1 MQGHASA
8 DTYGAI
14 GANLNFFN
22 PFKLHVQPSKLAIG
36 SMAAR
41 SGTESGEKTVRT
53 RCPNRAHSLTLWLAN
68 AGYGAECAA
77 CEDGHGDPAKF
88 A

>member
-1 MQGHASA
+1 MQEHASA

-41 SGTESGEKTVRT
+41 SGTRAVRKQFA
-53 RCPNRAHSLTLWLAN
+53 PDALIEHTL
-68 AGYGAECAA
+68 
-77 CEDGHGDPAKF
+77 
-88 A
+88 